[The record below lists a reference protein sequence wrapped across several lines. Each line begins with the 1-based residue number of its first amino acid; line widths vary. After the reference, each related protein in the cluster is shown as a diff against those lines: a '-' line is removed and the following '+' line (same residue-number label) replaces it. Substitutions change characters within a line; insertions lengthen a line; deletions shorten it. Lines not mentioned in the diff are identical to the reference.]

1 MSDIENLKAGSGLI
15 DNSTGNVNPGGNAV
29 TGE

>member
-1 MSDIENLKAGSGLI
+1 MSDIENLKAGNAG
-15 DNSTGNVNPGGNAV
+15 TGNLGGNAV

>member
-1 MSDIENLKAGSGLI
+1 MSDIENLKAGNAGSG
-15 DNSTGNVNPGGNAV
+15 NAGGNAV